1 MDYNPVIVLKS
12 GHKRFKNTLSVKLS
26 LQISGLKMFS
36 CVVQEFNWP
45 ILTVFEIMPEFA
57 LDLKKNSKRSTAI

>member
-12 GHKRFKNTLSVKLS
+12 GYKWFKNTVKVTLS

-36 CVVQEFNWP
+36 CGVQEFNWP
-45 ILTVFEIMPEFA
+45 ILTVFKTNSGMIS
-57 LDLKKNSKRSTAI
+57 DLKYSKRGTAI